1 MRQLGFIAVIASI
14 AGGMAFASG
23 CTAHP
28 RPGLAYGA
36 VRAWNKTV
44 GGEVQRNKSVE
55 IPMSGVMDVEIDNF
69 AGDVVIHSTGKSEG
83 GTMDLVRRA
92 ASEMGQRSELEDSLS
107 DISLTYEVVDRGDR
121 KALVIHATT
130 KNAKP
135 WFQAIDIDIAVPRLG
150 VVIVRTNRGHVMA
163 TDFEDGVDIETTKGD
178 VRVATNTPIRLPST
192 VLNKEGS
199 IDWRVPPRSAGAY
212 QLEAINGEVQ
222 VRVRKGSW
230 LATDKRND
238 NNSNFGI
245 LNKGSNLVVLRT
257 VEGDVQV
264 FVGDNPTEMGSF
276 ID

>member
-1 MRQLGFIAVIASI
+1 MRQLALIIVIASI
-14 AGGMAFASG
+14 SSGMAFTSG

-28 RPGLAYGA
+28 RPGLAYG
-36 VRAWNKTV
+36 VVQVWNKTA
-44 GGEVQRNKSVE
+44 GGEVQRSKSVE

-69 AGDVVIHSTGKSEG
+69 AGDVVIHSTGKSDG

-92 ASEMGQRSELEDSLS
+92 TREMGPRSELEDSLS

-121 KALVIHATT
+121 KALVINATS

-135 WFQAIDIDIAVPRLG
+135 WFQSIDIDIAVPRLG
-150 VVIVRTNRGHVMA
+150 VVVVRTSRGHVMA

-178 VRVATNTPIRLPST
+178 VRVATNNPIRLPST

-199 IDWRVPPRSAGAY
+199 IDWRVPPRSAGSY
-212 QLEAINGEVQ
+212 QLEAINGDVQ

-230 LATDKRND
+230 LATDARND
-238 NNSNFGI
+238 NNSNYGV
-245 LNKGSNLVVLRT
+245 LNKGTNLVVLRT

-264 FVGDNPTEMGSF
+264 YVGDYPTEMGSF

>member
-1 MRQLGFIAVIASI
+1 
-14 AGGMAFASG
+14 
-23 CTAHP
+23 
-28 RPGLAYGA
+28 
-36 VRAWNKTV
+36 
-44 GGEVQRNKSVE
+44 
-55 IPMSGVMDVEIDNF
+55 
-69 AGDVVIHSTGKSEG
+69 
-83 GTMDLVRRA
+83 
-92 ASEMGQRSELEDSLS
+92 
-107 DISLTYEVVDRGDR
+107 
-121 KALVIHATT
+121 
-130 KNAKP
+130 
-135 WFQAIDIDIAVPRLG
+135 
-150 VVIVRTNRGHVMA
+150 MA

>member
-1 MRQLGFIAVIASI
+1 MIATVACGI
-14 AGGMAFASG
+14 AFANG

-28 RPGLAYGA
+28 RPGLAYGV
-36 VRAWNKTV
+36 VRAWNKTA
-44 GGEVQRNKSVE
+44 GGEVQRSKSVD

-69 AGDVVIHSTGKSEG
+69 AGDVVIYSTGKSES

-92 ASEMGQRSELEDSLS
+92 TSEMGPRSELEDSLS
-107 DISLTYEVVDRGDR
+107 DISLTYEVVDRGER
-121 KALVIHATT
+121 KALIISATT
-130 KNAKP
+130 KNSKP

-163 TDFEDGVDIETTKGD
+163 TDFEDGVDIETTQGD
-178 VRVATNTPIRLPST
+178 VRVATNNPIRLPST
-192 VLNKEGS
+192 ILNKEGS
-199 IDWRVPPRSAGAY
+199 IDWRVPPRSAGSY
-212 QLEAINGEVQ
+212 QLEAINGDVQ

-238 NNSNFGI
+238 NNSNYGV
-245 LNKGSNLVVLRT
+245 LNKGTNLVVLRT

-264 FVGDNPTEMGSF
+264 YVGDNPTEMGSF

>member
-1 MRQLGFIAVIASI
+1 MKPFGFIIVIASI
-14 AGGMAFASG
+14 AGSIVFSSG

-28 RPGLAYGA
+28 RPGLAYGT
-36 VRAWNKTV
+36 VRAWNKTF
-44 GGEVQRNKSVE
+44 GGEVQWSKTVD

-92 ASEMGQRSELEDSLS
+92 TKEMGPRSELEDSLS
-107 DISLTYEVVDRGDR
+107 DIALTYEVVDRGDR
-121 KALVIHATT
+121 KALIINATT
-130 KNAKP
+130 TNLKP

-150 VVIVRTNRGHVMA
+150 VVIVRTSRGHVMA

-178 VRVATNTPIRLPST
+178 VRAATNTPIRLAST
-192 VLNKEGS
+192 ILNKDGS
-199 IDWRVPPRSAGAY
+199 IDWRVPARSAGSY
-212 QLEAINGEVQ
+212 QLEAINGDVQ

-230 LATDKRND
+230 LATDARND
-238 NNSNFGI
+238 NNSNYGV

-264 FVGDNPTEMGSF
+264 YVGDYPTEMGSF